1 MFCISTSGV
10 VSLAAFRIIGNYVT
24 IYVCLVTHCT
34 AMCYCLCKMSMK
46 IIINIFVMA
55 HIDCFMYAKLI
66 VGYFR

>member
-1 MFCISTSGV
+1 MFCLSTSGV
-10 VSLAAFRIIGNYVT
+10 VSLAAFRSIGN
-24 IYVCLVTHCT
+24 YVCLVTQCT

-46 IIINIFVMA
+46 IIINIYVMA